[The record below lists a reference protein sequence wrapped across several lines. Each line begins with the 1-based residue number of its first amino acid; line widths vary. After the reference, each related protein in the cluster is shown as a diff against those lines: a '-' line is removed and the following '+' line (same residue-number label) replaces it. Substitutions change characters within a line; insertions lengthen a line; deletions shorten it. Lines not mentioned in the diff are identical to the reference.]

1 MISSSNTVSVY
12 SYACAVADPDTDTVI
27 LTGGWGT
34 LTRAWRYST
43 QGLEAELPSLGVGR
57 FWHGC
62 AGYREAAS
70 GVRRC

>member
-1 MISSSNTVSVY
+1 MLFTQCLY

-34 LTRAWRYST
+34 LTRAWRYGT

-70 GVRRC
+70 RVRRC